1 MSSPIPFD
9 SAIIL
14 FCQGLVA
21 WNLEKKLSR
30 MAILVDLL
38 KEWYKNLLVWV
49 QVVWI
54 PKGSPFIKEI
64 CYLIYVKGTRF
75 KSQTT
80 GPQNTHLPLVE
91 YTCTKN

>member
-14 FCQGLVA
+14 FCRGLVA
-21 WNLEKKLSR
+21 WNLEKKTFMNGFFSWSSQG
-30 MAILVDLL
+30 MV
-38 KEWYKNLLVWV
+38 YKFAGLGPGGLDSER
-49 QVVWI
+49 I
-54 PKGSPFIKEI
+54 PFHKRDWEVYI
-64 CYLIYVKGTRF
+64 KGTRF